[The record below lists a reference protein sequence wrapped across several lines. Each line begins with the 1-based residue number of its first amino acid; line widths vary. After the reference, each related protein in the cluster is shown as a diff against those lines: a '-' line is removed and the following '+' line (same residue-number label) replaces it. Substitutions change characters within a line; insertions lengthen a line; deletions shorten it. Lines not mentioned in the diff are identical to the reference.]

1 MGDAS
6 RTQIP
11 RTAALVGIVAALAGA
26 VHSSSAQGCEPIRFT
41 NPNFGVQGWTQQAR
55 QWRLTIGYRYLY
67 SDQWFVGS
75 SEASG
80 MAPGGRAPI
89 IRSHTFVADL
99 EYAPNERLAVHFS
112 VPVSTGSIRRV
123 YPLYDSAYH
132 RQHASGI
139 GDASVSADLWLLDP
153 RSHQSG
159 NLSVGVG
166 VQAPTGNNEDPGTWY
181 TASGPVEGAADGSIQ
196 PGSGGWGL
204 SILTRAYARLFER
217 GSGYFSGSYAFTPQ
231 AHSDVVWQPGREAWA
246 VADGYSARL
255 GLAYTV
261 LPSTGLSLSLGGR
274 IDGTP
279 VHDVFGGGDEAYRR
293 PGYVIYADPGV
304 ALTRGKNYFSLNV
317 PLRLHANRLKNALEE
332 KNSAAINGGGFAKAL
347 IFLSYTR
354 RL

>member
-1 MGDAS
+1 MLQGGFLEGFFIPDAAAEFDQWMDDERKPVDWHPSTKQRSPDSSLCSIMPETGPASAPTEDRHLTIDPRLDCKPLGAQGGGAPRQLGSDQRGTPRGRVWCDPPSTLTSWKHNVRRSIMDDAS

-80 MAPGGRAPI
+80 MEPGGRAPI

-139 GDASVSADLWLLDP
+139 GDASVSADLWLVHPP
-153 RSHQSG
+153 R
-159 NLSVGVG
+159 
-166 VQAPTGNNEDPGTWY
+166 
-181 TASGPVEGAADGSIQ
+181 
-196 PGSGGWGL
+196 
-204 SILTRAYARLFER
+204 
-217 GSGYFSGSYAFTPQ
+217 
-231 AHSDVVWQPGREAWA
+231 
-246 VADGYSARL
+246 
-255 GLAYTV
+255 
-261 LPSTGLSLSLGGR
+261 
-274 IDGTP
+274 
-279 VHDVFGGGDEAYRR
+279 
-293 PGYVIYADPGV
+293 
-304 ALTRGKNYFSLNV
+304 
-317 PLRLHANRLKNALEE
+317 
-332 KNSAAINGGGFAKAL
+332 
-347 IFLSYTR
+347 
-354 RL
+354 